1 MGEPTSNATDSE
13 AAESE
18 SDDVEVVSLVK
29 KDKRQAQRGYTDV
42 PLDQNPFDE
51 LTASSPS
58 PIAFEN
64 DLPTFVDSLSDIAD
78 ATPPDYNTNKF
89 SGFVPR
95 SSSNNNNNN
104 GNPKNE
110 PSERPQQYTS
120 SPPQFSTPGPS
131 AAPSSQQQTVVI
143 ASNNLGQLS
152 NVSRPQSFFNQNQV
166 SLASNNGV
174 SFGPV
179 SSGQG
184 LSGPGITPTGRLTD
198 SLALPDNTAASALS
212 KSRQLLIKI
221 LICIITQFYKYLVLM
236 IHIN

>member
-1 MGEPTSNATDSE
+1 M
-13 AAESE
+13 
-18 SDDVEVVSLVK
+18 SLVK

-42 PLDQNPFDE
+42 PLDQGPFDE
-51 LTASSPS
+51 LIASSPS

-95 SSSNNNNNN
+95 SGSSNNGN
-104 GNPKNE
+104 GIPKNG
-110 PSERPQQYTS
+110 PSERPQQYSS

-131 AAPSSQQQTVVI
+131 AAPSSQQTVVI
-143 ASNNLGQLS
+143 ASNSLGQLS
-152 NVSRPQSFFNQNQV
+152 NVSRPQSFFNQNQI
-166 SLASNNGV
+166 SLALNNGV

-179 SSGQG
+179 SSGAG

-212 KSRQLLIKI
+212 KSRQLLIKNNNLHNYTI
-221 LICIITQFYKYLVLM
+221 L
-236 IHIN
+236 